1 MQFCPAA
8 VTLASCSEGNGP
20 LMSAFVVLWPILD
33 QFPPGGRGIEIC
45 WCKWLKVWD
54 NVSLNNQ
61 EMGSKRTVK
70 PEPEPEPPS
79 SRNIYPGSDNC
90 DRGGARQINADI
102 VALLLA
108 LIEFNFKRLF
118 APGTIVKYKPDCRSV
133 LKFVTSHHAS
143 FGGEIMSHKAYSS
156 FHRSM
161 LADLRLFSQYFSVL
175 LLWKMSKSCG
185 R

>member
-1 MQFCPAA
+1 MQFCPA

-70 PEPEPEPPS
+70 PEPEPQPPS
-79 SRNIYPGSDNC
+79 SRNIYPGSDTRY
-90 DRGGARQINADI
+90 RGGARQLNADI

-108 LIEFNFKRLF
+108 LIEFKFKKLF

-133 LKFVTSHHAS
+133 LKLVTSHHAS
-143 FGGEIMSHKAYSS
+143 FGGTIMAHKAYSS

-161 LADLRLFSQYFSVL
+161 LADLKVEIISTIFFCVDAFVENE
-175 LLWKMSKSCG
+175 
-185 R
+185 